1 MIKQHGRKV
10 LQTHRILLILVKACL
25 YLCYTS
31 LHVHMMLWG
40 AASSSVLTGAY
51 REWKELLPPINN
63 PSPHYMLH
71 KSHGLNDL
79 SS

>member
-1 MIKQHGRKV
+1 MKG
-10 LQTHRILLILVKACL
+10 LACL

-71 KSHGLNDL
+71 KAQRLNDL